1 MNQSYRYRSVFN
13 DRKRTKDE
21 SLNKGYRKGTKYLID
36 PFSGFLKENYI
47 SEIFQAEKKQL
58 LDVKK
63 QKYIFYSLFDI
74 DVFVRKNYR
83 DDSSDDSIKYTFN
96 RINDVFTDR
105 RISFPFFWNNDK
117 KVGTYGGVYNNLQIY
132 IIKELLYNPEVKP
145 NFPTS
150 KLEAIEVID
159 IIIDENSEAIDKKE
173 INELVE
179 ARDDLAKSRTKLAPR
194 IKVMEKIFNTKDKI
208 KVLNEAMKVVKQ

>member
-117 KVGTYGGVYNNLQIY
+117 
-132 IIKELLYNPEVKP
+132 
-145 NFPTS
+145 
-150 KLEAIEVID
+150 
-159 IIIDENSEAIDKKE
+159 
-173 INELVE
+173 
-179 ARDDLAKSRTKLAPR
+179 RH
-194 IKVMEKIFNTKDKI
+194 
-208 KVLNEAMKVVKQ
+208 